1 MVHVPDDWS
10 NKMSAELC
18 READARD
25 ADVSFDLLVVNR
37 EGLVEGQRERRL
49 HARQKCVRNA
59 GATMGAAGGSDKA
72 ETLWLSSGTARPQN
86 TIGVDPHCLAA
97 LSMWTLPNMYL

>member
-1 MVHVPDDWS
+1 MVMVHVPDNWS

-37 EGLVEGQRERRL
+37 EGLVEGQRDGGACMLGKNGCACQEYGRDKGCGGRL
-49 HARQKCVRNA
+49 GQ
-59 GATMGAAGGSDKA
+59 G
-72 ETLWLSSGTARPQN
+72 
-86 TIGVDPHCLAA
+86 
-97 LSMWTLPNMYL
+97 